1 MRNCASNLVTSYY
14 RTFQIRRARSLGL
27 ERMGEID
34 MDDQR
39 KPNALVTGAGRGIGR
54 AVALALSRAGFS
66 MIVNDLPGSGDLD
79 ETVAAIR
86 ETGGDANAIA
96 LDVSQVE
103 QHHQFVDEAWNAF
116 GGIECL
122 VNNAGVSVSVR
133 DDLLKMTPESY
144 DRVMGINL
152 RGPFFLTQ
160 EVARRMIGANS
171 SSFRSI
177 ITVSSINAE
186 FASIDRGEYCISKTG
201 LSMMA
206 QLFAIRL
213 AEHGIRS
220 YEIRPGIIRTQM
232 TAVAREKY
240 DRLIAE
246 GLTPIKRWGEPEDI
260 GRAAAMLASGQL
272 SYATGEVVRID
283 GGLAL
288 RSL

>member
-1 MRNCASNLVTSYY
+1 
-14 RTFQIRRARSLGL
+14 
-27 ERMGEID
+27 
-34 MDDQR
+34 MDNQPR
-39 KPNALVTGAGRGIGR
+39 PSALVTGAGRGIGR

-66 MIVNDLPGSGDLD
+66 IIANDLPGSEDLVA
-79 ETVAAIR
+79 TVAAIR
-86 ETGGDANAIA
+86 ETGGEAKPVA
-96 LDVSQVE
+96 LDISQTE
-103 QHHQFVDEAWNAF
+103 QHPQFVHEAWNAF
-116 GGIECL
+116 GGIDCL

-144 DRVMGINL
+144 DRVMDINL

-160 EVARRMIGANS
+160 EIARRMIEANS

-213 AEHGIRS
+213 AEHGIGS

-246 GLTPIKRWGEPEDI
+246 GLTPIKRWGEPDDI

-272 SYATGEVVRID
+272 GYSTGEVVRVD

>member
-1 MRNCASNLVTSYY
+1 MN
-14 RTFQIRRARSLGL
+14 
-27 ERMGEID
+27 
-34 MDDQR
+34 DQGR
-39 KPNALVTGAGRGIGR
+39 PRALVTGAGRGIGR
-54 AVALALSRAGFS
+54 AIALALSGAGFAVV
-66 MIVNDLPGSGDLD
+66 VNDLPNSTDLA

-86 ETGGDANAIA
+86 GQGGDAKP
-96 LDVSQVE
+96 LPFDVSNLGDHEQVAE
-103 QHHQFVDEAWNAF
+103 EAWNAF
-116 GGIECL
+116 GGLECL
-122 VNNAGVSVSVR
+122 VNNAGVSVGVR
-133 DDLLKMTPESY
+133 DDLLKMTRESY
-144 DRVMGINL
+144 DRVMAINL

-160 EVARRMIGANS
+160 EIARRMIRANS
-171 SSFRSI
+171 PSFRSI
-177 ITVSSINAE
+177 VTVSSINAE

-213 AEHGIRS
+213 AEHGIGS

-240 DRLIAE
+240 DRLIGE

-272 SYATGEVVRID
+272 RYSTGEVVRVD

>member
-1 MRNCASNLVTSYY
+1 MKHEGRP
-14 RTFQIRRARSLGL
+14 R
-27 ERMGEID
+27 
-34 MDDQR
+34 
-39 KPNALVTGAGRGIGR
+39 ALVTGAGRGIGR
-54 AVALALSRAGFS
+54 AIALALSGAGFAV
-66 MIVNDLPGSGDLD
+66 IANDLPNSTDLS

-86 ETGGDANAIA
+86 DQGGEAEPLPFDISDVRHHADAA
-96 LDVSQVE
+96 DR
-103 QHHQFVDEAWNAF
+103 AWNAF
-116 GGIECL
+116 GGLECL
-122 VNNAGVSVSVR
+122 VNNAGVSVAVR

-144 DRVMGINL
+144 DRVMAINL

-160 EVARRMIGANS
+160 EIVRRMVGVKSPA
-171 SSFRSI
+171 FRSI

-186 FASIDRGEYCISKTG
+186 FASTDRGEYCISKTG

-206 QLFAIRL
+206 RLFAVRL
-213 AEHGIRS
+213 AEHGIGS

-240 DRLIAE
+240 DRLIGE

-272 SYATGEVVRID
+272 GYSTGEVVRVD

>member
-1 MRNCASNLVTSYY
+1 M
-14 RTFQIRRARSLGL
+14 
-27 ERMGEID
+27 
-34 MDDQR
+34 
-39 KPNALVTGAGRGIGR
+39 TGAGRGIGR
-54 AVALALSRAGFS
+54 AIALALSSAGFA
-66 MIVNDLPGSGDLD
+66 VVANDLPNSGDLA
-79 ETVAAIR
+79 ETIAAIR
-86 ETGGDANAIA
+86 RQGGDAEA
-96 LDVSQVE
+96 LPFDVSNLKGREQVAE
-103 QHHQFVDEAWNAF
+103 KAWNAF

-122 VNNAGVSVSVR
+122 VNNAGVSVGVR
-133 DDLLKMTPESY
+133 DDLLKMTRESY
-144 DRVMGINL
+144 DRVMAINL

-160 EVARRMIGANS
+160 EIARRMIGARS

-206 QLFAIRL
+206 QLFAVRL
-213 AEHGIRS
+213 AEHGIGS

-232 TAVAREKY
+232 TAVASEKY

-272 SYATGEVVRID
+272 CYSTGEIVRVD